1 MSALRLGLVLVGAGS
16 SRRMGG
22 ADKVWSALA
31 GHPVVWHSLTRLGPR
46 ADSICLVVRKDQ
58 LQRAMHELR
67 HADGRL
73 RCVAGGPE
81 RQDSVANGLEA
92 LGTVDIVAVH
102 DVARPLATP
111 QLLELGV
118 NALGHCQGAIP
129 VLPLH
134 DTVKRVDE
142 AGMVLDTVDRG
153 LLRAVQTPQVFVMD
167 SLVGAHQ
174 RARLDGRTGTDDA
187 SLMEACGY
195 PVTTFPGSPSN
206 LKITTAYDLDIACAL
221 LDRGTRP

>member
-1 MSALRLGLVLVGAGS
+1 
-16 SRRMGG
+16 
-22 ADKVWSALA
+22 
-31 GHPVVWHSLTRLGPR
+31 VVWHSLTRLGPH
-46 ADSICLVVRKDQ
+46 ADSVCLVVRQDQ

-67 HADGRL
+67 DVDGRL

-81 RQDSVANGLEA
+81 RQDSVANGLGA

-102 DVARPLATP
+102 DVARPLATA

-118 NALGHCQGAIP
+118 SALNHCQGAIP

-142 AGMVLDTVDRG
+142 AGTVIDTVDRAM
-153 LLRAVQTPQVFVMD
+153 LRAAQTPQVFAMD
-167 SLVGAHQ
+167 SLVRAHEL
-174 RARLDGRTGTDDA
+174 ARLAGRTGTDDA

-195 PVTTFPGSPSN
+195 RVTTFPGSPTN
-206 LKITTAYDLDIACAL
+206 VKITTPFHLDIACAFL
-221 LDRGTRP
+221 ERGIQA